1 MHDAAV
7 IDDPAAAEV
16 ALDPVRAR
24 LLAELTE
31 PASATTLAAKVGLTR
46 QKVNYHLRALEQHGL
61 VELVEKRR
69 RGNMTERV
77 LRATAAG
84 YVIAPTTLPALAPD
98 PSREPDRLSARWLV
112 AVAARVVREVGALLS
127 GAAAEGKRVATF
139 TVDGEVRFASAAD
152 RAAFASEL
160 ADAVTALVARYHDD
174 CAGRL
179 HRVVLA
185 VHPVP
190 PAQEEPPDA
199 RP

>member
-1 MHDAAV
+1 MHDVAV

-24 LLAELTE
+24 LLAELSE
-31 PASATTLAAKVGLTR
+31 PGSATTLAAKMGLTR

-61 VELVEKRR
+61 VELVEERR

-98 PSREPDRLSARWLV
+98 PSREPDRLSARWLL

-152 RAAFASEL
+152 RAAFAGEL
-160 ADAVTALVARYHDD
+160 AEAVTALVARYHDD
-174 CAGRL
+174 SAGRL